1 MAGERGRR
9 GLRPCQALGLARPL
23 GLARLASAA
32 RRPATPTVSAAAAVR
47 QPGGAGAS
55 CARRRQER
63 KVRRNRLAAGNGR
76 AGWPRVH
83 HERRAGGAP
92 VPAGDR
98 AGQLHRPDRWAD
110 SEPAG
115 RRWRRVTGWQRDPA
129 RRHQVQRSKRLGHGA
144 ERDTSRRRR
153 HTRLHAA
160 RHHRTDRGACAV
172 RDHAGGYQ
180 HGIPVRSGTGHPGAN
195 RAPDVSFLLSG
206 RLRDGMHDGGP
217 VPLRER
223 LPVAV
228 AVAGRV
234 LRFPVRVAAG
244 FPIA

>member
-9 GLRPCQALGLARPL
+9 GLQPCQALGLARPL

-32 RRPATPTVSAAAAVR
+32 RCPATPTVSAAAAVR
-47 QPGGAGAS
+47 QPDGAGAS
-55 CARRRQER
+55 CTRRPQARQA
-63 KVRRNRLAAGNGR
+63 RRNRLAAGNGR

-115 RRWRRVTGWQRDPA
+115 RRWRRVTGWQRNPA
-129 RRHQVQRSKRLGHGA
+129 RRNHVQHRTCLGHGA
-144 ERDTSRRRR
+144 ERDTSSRRR
-153 HTRLHAA
+153 HAWLHAA
-160 RHHRTDRGACAV
+160 RHHSTDRRAGAV
-172 RDHAGGYQ
+172 RDHVDGYR
-180 HGIPVRSGTGHPGAN
+180 HGITVSSGTGHPGAN
-195 RAPDVSFLLSG
+195 RAPDVSSLLPG
-206 RLRDGMHDGGP
+206 RLSDRLHDGGH

-228 AVAGRV
+228 AVPVR
-234 LRFPVRVAAG
+234 RFPVSVAIG

>member
-23 GLARLASAA
+23 GLARFASAT
-32 RRPATPTVSAAAAVR
+32 RCPATPTVSAAAAAR
-47 QPGGAGAS
+47 QPDGAGAS
-55 CARRRQER
+55 CTRRLQAWQA
-63 KVRRNRLAAGNGR
+63 RRNRLAAGNGR
-76 AGWPRVH
+76 AGWSRVH
-83 HERRAGGAP
+83 HERRTGGAP

-110 SEPAG
+110 SGPAG
-115 RRWRRVTGWQRDPA
+115 GRWRRVTGWQRDPD
-129 RRHQVQRSKRLGHGA
+129 RRHQVQRRKRLGYGA

-153 HTRLHAA
+153 HARLHAA
-160 RHHRTDRGACAV
+160 RHHRTDRGAGAV
-172 RDHAGGYQ
+172 RDHVDGHQ
-180 HGIPVRSGTGHPGAN
+180 HGIPVGSGTGHPGAN
-195 RAPDVSFLLSG
+195 RAPDVSSLLPG
-206 RLRDGMHDGGP
+206 RLRDGLHDGGH

-234 LRFPVRVAAG
+234 LRFPVSVAGG
-244 FPIA
+244 FSIA